1 VWLRALDAADRS
13 WAGGRFVA
21 RRAGRHL
28 RGGGL
33 QPKREALGE
42 PAHRTLI
49 RLRLT
54 SANFQPDKLCFQNV
68 CKRIVWSQSLS
79 RLDFYLKGVR
89 KKCFFA
95 RLFPCLNFVH
105 PALFHYICAIINPK
119 HVKHTLE

>member
-1 VWLRALDAADRS
+1 VWLLALDAADRS
-13 WAGGRFVA
+13 WAGGSFVA

-42 PAHRTLI
+42 PSHCTLI

-68 CKRIVWSQSLS
+68 CKRIEWSQSLS
-79 RLDFYLKGVR
+79 RLDFYLKGGR
-89 KKCFFA
+89 KNAFSPAFF
-95 RLFPCLNFVH
+95 RV
-105 PALFHYICAIINPK
+105 
-119 HVKHTLE
+119 